1 MSAENLEENKN
12 QQIPSSRILG
22 SGARRNGMDS
32 GQLSMGKA
40 ESVGAS
46 AMQLDS
52 QLKPINQETV
62 DYYTPMLFKIIYTIF
77 QS

>member
-1 MSAENLEENKN
+1 
-12 QQIPSSRILG
+12 
-22 SGARRNGMDS
+22 
-32 GQLSMGKA
+32 MGKA